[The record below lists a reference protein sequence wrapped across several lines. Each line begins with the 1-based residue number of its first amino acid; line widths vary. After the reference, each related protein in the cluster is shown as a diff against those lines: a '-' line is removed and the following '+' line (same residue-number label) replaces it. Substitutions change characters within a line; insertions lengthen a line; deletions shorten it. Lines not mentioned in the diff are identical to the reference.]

1 MVGLKLPENK
11 FDWIKEISQFNE
23 DFIENY
29 NEESDKRYLLEFD
42 VQYLEKLQKVHNDL
56 PFLPEERNLKKSK
69 SFQLI
74 YMIKMNMLYT

>member
-1 MVGLKLPENK
+1 MVGLKLPENQ
-11 FDWIKEISQFNE
+11 FYWIKEISQFNE

-56 PFLPEERNLKKSK
+56 PFLPEERKLKKSK
-69 SFQLI
+69 SF
-74 YMIKMNMLYT
+74 

>member
-29 NEESDKRYLLEFD
+29 NEESDKRHLLEFD

-56 PFLPEERNLKKSK
+56 PFLPEERKLRKSK
-69 SFQLI
+69 SF
-74 YMIKMNMLYT
+74 

>member
-29 NEESDKRYLLEFD
+29 NEESDKRHLLEFD

-56 PFLPEERNLKKSK
+56 PFSPEERKLRKSK
-69 SFQLI
+69 SF
-74 YMIKMNMLYT
+74 